1 MHGKINQHPQRSFLL
16 ESNEISITKFNL
28 LFSILILFKIN
39 NKILKN
45 KLFVHSR
52 RMAWDNSGRI
62 NMGYLSRF
70 ELIANWFPH
79 ATTMNGF
86 EAPVVGLD

>member
-45 KLFVHSR
+45 KLVMHPR

-62 NMGYLSRF
+62 NMGYLSVSF
-70 ELIANWFPH
+70 
-79 ATTMNGF
+79 
-86 EAPVVGLD
+86 